1 MLLKPQYRKLTR
13 GFLINKFRG
22 DPLLLKPA
30 IISVERI
37 TRKKNFGVIPKLAF
51 TLPPED
57 SLDSV
62 SLEIPQ
68 RDRDKEIDILANSLR
83 EKISVDEIMANVIGL
98 NKL

>member
-1 MLLKPQYRKLTR
+1 
-13 GFLINKFRG
+13 
-22 DPLLLKPA
+22 
-30 IISVERI
+30 
-37 TRKKNFGVIPKLAF
+37 
-51 TLPPED
+51 LPPED